1 MQTLASTAET
11 QFYGPKN
18 DAVIPVT
25 AIYSGKVHEERGGL
39 GGDSHTHSPTEARDQ
54 GSPLHAWG
62 RGGDASA
69 TTQTVALPTRL
80 PVSYLR

>member
-1 MQTLASTAET
+1 MKDVVASAGT
-11 QFYGPKN
+11 
-18 DAVIPVT
+18 
-25 AIYSGKVHEERGGL
+25 
-39 GGDSHTHSPTEARDQ
+39 HTHSPAEARDQ